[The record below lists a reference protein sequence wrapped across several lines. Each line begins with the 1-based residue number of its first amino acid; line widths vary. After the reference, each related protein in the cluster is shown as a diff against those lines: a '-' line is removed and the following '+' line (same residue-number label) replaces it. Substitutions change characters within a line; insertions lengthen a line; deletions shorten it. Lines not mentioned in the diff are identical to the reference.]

1 MSIEEIKKENE
12 EEQISKENQ
21 NDEANEKNNEVY
33 FLILIPSEEKLDF
46 QGKDYDTKNMIN
58 PSIIYK
64 NKVETGDETYLEE
77 IIFKATKKK
86 KKKGKDNESS
96 KSTKYSITFFEEEH
110 MYNITFSAKNECFI
124 YQPKLERGNKFLQD
138 IFLLNQFHRI
148 VFHFILSKI
157 YSLKL

>member
-46 QGKDYDTKNMIN
+46 QGKDYDAKNMVN
-58 PSIIYK
+58 PLIIYK
-64 NKVETGDETYLEE
+64 NKVEKGDDTYLEE

-96 KSTKYSITFFEEEH
+96 ESTKYSITFFEEEH
-110 MYNITFSAKNECFI
+110 TCII
-124 YQPKLERGNKFLQD
+124 LHFLRKMNVLY
-138 IFLLNQFHRI
+138 INLN
-148 VFHFILSKI
+148 
-157 YSLKL
+157 